1 MTEKRFTLL
10 VDGDEIYCT
19 DNQGYGFNYPMYDV
33 PSAKDMIKLLNK
45 LSDENEQL
53 KQQVAFLEEFIKTG
67 VQYEYYQKIYEDNEQ
82 LKARI
87 QLLSTL
93 LDIADTIIDLSDDE
107 KAKAFWEKRNRET
120 EQEWEKILSDDE
132 K

>member
-1 MTEKRFTLL
+1 MSVRYRNGQGLFIDYPSEAIIDEETGERYY
-10 VDGDEIYCT
+10 DGIKP
-19 DNQGYGFNYPMYDV
+19 NYV
-33 PSAKDMIKLLNK
+33 SSKEVCKLLNN
-45 LSDENEQL
+45 LTN
-53 KQQVAFLEEFIKTG
+53 
-67 VQYEYYQKIYEDNEQ
+67 DNKQ

-107 KAKAFWEKRNRET
+107 KAKAFWEKKNRKT